1 MAHPAVKLKNRRQA
15 ALRLSETS
23 ALLEAALQTMSQGIC
38 VIGQDGRYKMVNDR
52 ACELLDLPKSL
63 LQSQPLLSEV
73 VKFQRDRGDFG
84 PELSGVQESA
94 RKYVATLGV
103 DVDERIPRRYLRQ
116 DRIGRY
122 IEVQTHPMPS
132 GDVVRTYTDVTRYEE
147 VNRQLKVV
155 LDEYRELSH
164 NAMQRGRDQMIAALT
179 RLSLVRDNETGL
191 HTKRTQLYVRAL
203 AQALVRAGHYTE
215 QLAES
220 QIELIAKATPM
231 HDLGKVGIPD
241 HILLKP
247 GLLTDEET
255 QLMRTHA
262 ALGESILRVMAGAGQ
277 ADGSLF
283 SVAASL
289 AGAHHENW
297 DGSGYPRGLSGQDI
311 PLGARLMAVA
321 DVYDALT
328 TARVYKR
335 AWTHEEASAEILK
348 LDGIKFDP
356 LIVAAF
362 QQEEARFYLIAE
374 EFRDKEETHQAHKAP
389 A

>member
-15 ALRLSETS
+15 ALRVSETS

-52 ACELLDLPKSL
+52 ACDLLDLPKSL

-73 VKFQRDRGDFG
+73 VKFQSDRGDFG
-84 PELSGVQESA
+84 PDLSGVQEEA
-94 RKYVATLGV
+94 RSYVGTLGV

-155 LDEYRELSH
+155 LDEYQELSD
-164 NAMQRGRDQMIAALT
+164 NAMQRGRDQMIVALT
-179 RLSLVRDNETGL
+179 QLSLVRDNETGL

-247 GLLTDEET
+247 GRHTEEET

-297 DGSGYPRGLSGQDI
+297 DGSGYPRGLRGQDI

-335 AWTHEEASAEILK
+335 AWTHEEASTEILK
-348 LDGIKFDP
+348 LEGVKFDP

-362 QQEEARFYLIAE
+362 QKEEARFHAIAE
-374 EFRDKEETHQAHKAP
+374 EFRDKEETHQAHKA
-389 A
+389 AA